1 MPHKLLLADDSV
13 TIQRVIELTF
23 ADEDVSV
30 TAVGD
35 GKQAI
40 ERIEAD
46 PPDIV
51 LADVG
56 MPEKDGYEVAEF
68 VKQHPRFSHIPV
80 LLLTGAF
87 EPVDE
92 GRAVRV
98 GCDGVLAKPFEPQMV
113 ITRVR
118 ELLSANVA
126 TAARPT
132 PRLMQPPPV
141 VKPAAPPAAGPT
153 TPAPAVPAPPLEP
166 LLPPLPPPLS
176 AGPTPIVPLP
186 VAAPAR
192 RPEPPPAPVG
202 DLPDARRDV
211 EVTRREV
218 EVRLPGAGV
227 RPPVAPPVDEP
238 PIPDAAPQVEPGPE
252 EDETV
257 AVAAPTGPADEIVQG
272 ARLGR
277 GSLSEPGPA
286 SAETAEPAETGE
298 ANAVPEDEQP
308 IRAAQFEA
316 PEEDVAAPVRD
327 RILAAGGDDRNP
339 EEVAVE
345 SAIDAAI
352 RIRRRP
358 PIAVPE
364 IGVPPKALVPEPP
377 PQVSAP
383 SPRLDDYFDRL
394 DAAFASRGEARR
406 APVAPPSLEPPLP
419 PPPVPEPAVVPPQ
432 PPPPLAS
439 DVPHPTVAAPL
450 VDAVPAPIP
459 TPPPAPEPAAALPP
473 PAAVAFGGFAQAFSA
488 LLDAERGEA
497 GSGPV
502 PSLFAPPSISPA
514 LREELVEQVTRRVL
528 ERLSDRVV
536 RETVTDLVSRVTE
549 RLVRDEIDRLKST
562 IK

>member
-132 PRLMQPPPV
+132 PRLMQPPLA

-153 TPAPAVPAPPLEP
+153 TPAPAVPAPPPEL

-186 VAAPAR
+186 VAPPAR

-202 DLPDARRDV
+202 DLPDPRRDV
-211 EVTRREV
+211 EITRREV
-218 EVRLPGAGV
+218 EVRLPGASV
-227 RPPVAPPVDEP
+227 RTPVPPPTDEP
-238 PIPDAAPQVEPGPE
+238 PMPDAAPRVEQAFE
-252 EDETV
+252 EGETI
-257 AVAAPTGPADEIVQG
+257 AAAAPTG
-272 ARLGR
+272 LGNECVEGQR
-277 GSLSEPGPA
+277 GGIEALSEPNR
-286 SAETAEPAETGE
+286 AERGTAEPAETGE
-298 ANAVPEDEQP
+298 VDPVPE
-308 IRAAQFEA
+308 AAQSTPAPPFEA
-316 PEEDVAAPVRD
+316 PEQDVEAPARD
-327 RILAAGGDDRNP
+327 RILGTGGDDRNP
-339 EEVAVE
+339 EELAVE

-358 PIAVPE
+358 PVAVPE

-377 PQVSAP
+377 PHVLTP

-394 DAAFASRGEARR
+394 DAAFTSRGEARR
-406 APVAPPSLEPPLP
+406 APVAPLSPEPPLP

-432 PPPPLAS
+432 PPPQPAS
-439 DVPHPTVAAPL
+439 EVPRPTVAVPL
-450 VDAVPAPIP
+450 VDAVPAPTP
-459 TPPPAPEPAAALPP
+459 TPPPAPEPATALPP
-473 PAAVAFGGFAQAFSA
+473 SAAVASGGFAQAFSA

-514 LREELVEQVTRRVL
+514 LREEIVEQVTRRVL

-549 RLVRDEIDRLKST
+549 RLVREEIDRLKST

>member
-23 ADEDVSV
+23 ADEDVVV

-40 ERIEAD
+40 ERIQAD

-56 MPEKDGYEVAEF
+56 MPEKDGYEVADF
-68 VKQHPRFSHIPV
+68 VKRDPRLAHIPV

-126 TAARPT
+126 SASRPT
-132 PRLMQPPPV
+132 PRMIQPPPV
-141 VKPAAPPAAGPT
+141 LKTAPGPT
-153 TPAPAVPAPPLEP
+153 EPEPRPVIELPAVVPPEP
-166 LLPPLPPPLS
+166 LPPPLPPPLS
-176 AGPTPIVPLP
+176 AGPTPVVPLP
-186 VAAPAR
+186 VVPRPIAPPE
-192 RPEPPPAPVG
+192 RPAVPPAPTPPAVQ
-202 DLPDARRDV
+202 DLP
-211 EVTRREV
+211 RREV
-218 EVRLPGAGV
+218 EVRLPRGERPEEPTPVEPPAFV
-227 RPPVAPPVDEP
+227 VPVTPDAPTPLEASAHAASEPVEPAAADPDVDLKLRPPIAE
-238 PIPDAAPQVEPGPE
+238 AF
-252 EDETV
+252 
-257 AVAAPTGPADEIVQG
+257 VAALPE
-272 ARLGR
+272 
-277 GSLSEPGPA
+277 A
-286 SAETAEPAETGE
+286 SSAGE
-298 ANAVPEDEQP
+298 AVP
-308 IRAAQFEA
+308 
-316 PEEDVAAPVRD
+316 
-327 RILAAGGDDRNP
+327 GDDRSP

-358 PIAVPE
+358 PVAVPE
-364 IGVPPKALVPEPP
+364 IGVPPRALTLEAESSPVA
-377 PQVSAP
+377 AP
-383 SPRLDDYFDRL
+383 AAKLDDYFDRL
-394 DAAFASRGEARR
+394 GARLETAAQAREMRPPTER
-406 APVAPPSLEPPLP
+406 APISVETGDTPEPADEPQRPTVSPPSVDVVPDLPPLP
-419 PPPVPEPAVVPPQ
+419 TAAAPRAVPEPAS
-432 PPPPLAS
+432 AS
-439 DVPHPTVAAPL
+439 SAGL
-450 VDAVPAPIP
+450 
-459 TPPPAPEPAAALPP
+459 
-473 PAAVAFGGFAQAFSA
+473 AQAFSA
-488 LLDAERGEA
+488 LLDAERGQP
-497 GSGPV
+497 GGGPI

-514 LREELVEQVTRRVL
+514 LREELVEQVTRLVL

-549 RLVRDEIDRLKST
+549 RLVREEIERLKTT